1 VELGQGESMLYG
13 GVDQIANLIR
23 DLKENPDSRRLMVNA
38 WNVGEIDS
46 MVLPPCHYGFQVW
59 TRELTFDERCDYA
72 IKAGWMTELGRF
84 DFPETRYALDAAKTP
99 TRAISL
105 MWNQR
110 SVDTM
115 LGLPFDI
122 ASYGALLEIIA
133 REVNMIPEE
142 LIGSLGDTHL
152 YLNHLDQAREQIS
165 REPMELPRLNFNTEW
180 WDKPFFEAVKSDAFC
195 KCLLEEDIQLSNYKS
210 HPAIKAPLSN

>member
-1 VELGQGESMLYG
+1 
-13 GVDQIANLIR
+13 
-23 DLKENPDSRRLMVNA
+23 
-38 WNVGEIDS
+38 
-46 MVLPPCHYGFQVW
+46 
-59 TRELTFDERCDYA
+59 
-72 IKAGWMTELGRF
+72 
-84 DFPETRYALDAAKTP
+84 
-99 TRAISL
+99 
-105 MWNQR
+105 
-110 SVDTM
+110 
-115 LGLPFDI
+115 
-122 ASYGALLEIIA
+122 LLEIIA

>member
-1 VELGQGESMLYG
+1 MKNTDVEMENLYI
-13 GVDQIANLIR
+13 VEEIA
-23 DLKENPDSRRLMVNA
+23 KDS
-38 WNVGEIDS
+38 
-46 MVLPPCHYGFQVW
+46 
-59 TRELTFDERCDYA
+59 
-72 IKAGWMTELGRF
+72 
-84 DFPETRYALDAAKTP
+84 TP
-99 TRAISL
+99 KRAISL

-180 WDKPFFEAVKSDAFC
+180 WDKPFFEAVKLDAFC